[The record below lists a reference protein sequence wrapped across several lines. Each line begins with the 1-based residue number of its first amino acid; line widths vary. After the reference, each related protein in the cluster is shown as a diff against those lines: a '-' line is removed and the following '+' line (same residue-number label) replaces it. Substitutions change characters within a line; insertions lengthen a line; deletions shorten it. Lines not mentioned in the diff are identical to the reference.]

1 MLYDYRPIFYP
12 AVRTITS
19 NPAEIY
25 EFGIILRRFLIE
37 EQVLFLFINPQT
49 MVTNI
54 VPVEEIF
61 FRNPMPSTD
70 KKNSLREDNSHL
82 AHELQNSH
90 YISWEHS
97 RKSNYIE
104 ALYRFTEIPATLASN
119 GLSHATKNVDGFFL
133 TVDMCPSVNPTEK
146 DFFQMLVDLIAKRKT
161 PFPVAISMT
170 GAWIEKHNKDFNWL
184 IEQKNNQKLDIIWV
198 NHSYSHFYLL
208 DLVNQEN
215 FILNPFT
222 DLTLELFETEK
233 TLIKNGQ
240 TPSAFFRFS
249 GLISD
254 SKTLE
259 LSRKYGFIPLGADA
273 WLAKQQK
280 PTNGSI
286 ILVHGNGNEHQGII
300 DIMPILKE
308 HDPEGWLPINAAIC
322 S

>member
-82 AHELQNSH
+82 KHELQNSH

-104 ALYRFTEIPATLASN
+104 ALMQRYGITPLAGDYVYTIGNTDRNLYYLVAGEVNLTVEDTALRTISAGEYFGETASLTSKPTGSNAIVASPEARIIVIYAENIDAMLADYPNIALQILRHLASR
-119 GLSHATKNVDGFFL
+119 LERST
-133 TVDMCPSVNPTEK
+133 
-146 DFFQMLVDLIAKRKT
+146 
-161 PFPVAISMT
+161 
-170 GAWIEKHNKDFNWL
+170 
-184 IEQKNNQKLDIIWV
+184 
-198 NHSYSHFYLL
+198 
-208 DLVNQEN
+208 
-215 FILNPFT
+215 T
-222 DLTLELFETEK
+222 DR
-233 TLIKNGQ
+233 G
-240 TPSAFFRFS
+240 
-249 GLISD
+249 
-254 SKTLE
+254 
-259 LSRKYGFIPLGADA
+259 
-273 WLAKQQK
+273 
-280 PTNGSI
+280 
-286 ILVHGNGNEHQGII
+286 
-300 DIMPILKE
+300 
-308 HDPEGWLPINAAIC
+308 
-322 S
+322 